1 MHARN
6 ATARC
11 DVPAHQ
17 GTPVDTLCCSAAVAK
32 PPDFNALMENMMAQL
47 DTTTRG
53 RKNGHARTALKAR
66 ANDVLDDFVELRKD
80 MSRLAEA
87 ANKAARS
94 EVKDAGHRLE
104 VIGKDLRTRANDSA
118 GYAVEKVREHPGAAL
133 GISLGAG
140 LLLGMLISRR

>member
-1 MHARN
+1 
-6 ATARC
+6 
-11 DVPAHQ
+11 
-17 GTPVDTLCCSAAVAK
+17 
-32 PPDFNALMENMMAQL
+32 MAQL

-104 VIGKDLRTRANDSA
+104 VIGKDLRTRANDGA